1 MALPN
6 GKERTQLIIIDHEK
20 ARLLTEVTPLYLNA
34 DLKQESPI
42 PHGAGDSFLLV
53 ITAYLRHGNRKIG
66 QGLPERN
73 INKSYSV
80 GQS

>member
-1 MALPN
+1 M

-42 PHGAGDSFLLV
+42 PHGAGDSLCVPLCPSFDMEQEGLV
-53 ITAYLRHGNRKIG
+53 A
-66 QGLPERN
+66 
-73 INKSYSV
+73 
-80 GQS
+80 